1 MSSVAVIVPYRKT
14 CLDRERA
21 WELVGS
27 HLASVF
33 SATDLVI
40 ADHEGEP
47 YCKALAVMNAVQQ
60 IDAEIVVVHD
70 ADVITDHLP
79 LVLDQLGKRWRW
91 AIPHTLVARLSFE
104 QTQDYYNGIEPDLNH
119 CEEVH
124 AGVMGGGVFAVFRDD
139 LLRIPFDVR
148 FKGWGGEDTSWG
160 KAMRTLV
167 GEPFRHTS
175 TLLHLWH
182 QPQERIHRAY
192 GSEETLERMLK
203 YCDAFRNPKQMQELV
218 NDAREALSLS

>member
-1 MSSVAVIVPYRKT
+1 MTSVAVIVPYRPSCK
-14 CLDRERA
+14 DRERA

-27 HLASVF
+27 HLASLF
-33 SATDLVI
+33 SATNLVI
-40 ADHEGEP
+40 ADHDGEP
-47 YCKALAVMNAVQQ
+47 YSKALAVMTAAQQ
-60 IDAEIVVVHD
+60 IDADIVVVHD
-70 ADVITDHLP
+70 ADVITNHLP
-79 LVLDQLGKRWRW
+79 LVIAQLGKRWRW
-91 AIPHTLVARLSFE
+91 AIPHTTVARLSCE
-104 QTQDYYNGIEPDLNH
+104 QTEDYYNGVMPELSASDEFH
-119 CEEVH
+119 T
-124 AGVMGGGVFAVFRDD
+124 GVMGGGVVAVFRDD

-175 TLLHLWH
+175 TLIHLWH
-182 QPQERIHRAY
+182 QPQQRINRAY

-203 YCDAFRNPKQMQELV
+203 YCDAFRNPIQMQELV